1 MSMLTVEEC
10 ELLGDSKYR
19 SYISQVEKALKYF
32 ESTSEWADMISFLGK
47 LNKVLLSH
55 MKYPVIPK
63 RVVIGKRLAQCLH
76 PALPSGVHL
85 KALETYDII
94 FKSIGLE
101 RLSQDLFIYTAGLFP
116 LMSYAAMNVKP
127 VLLDLYECHFVP
139 LRKHIKPG
147 LNGLLIGLLP
157 GMEEGSELSYRCDK
171 LLVDFSQATGESYFY
186 SCMWQC
192 IYTFP
197 AARLQ
202 AITFLLAHYNRK
214 QSMEDQLY
222 MMGLN
227 IDLLVQASCTA
238 VQDSIVLVQ
247 RSLLDFLL
255 IAFPMHNA
263 QLTKA
268 DMLKILKASVTVILR
283 RDMSL
288 NRRLYAWL
296 LGTDCNGVPLPGAT
310 DALQRQSNLS
320 NNSVEST
327 TALNE
332 GEKDQSYFHTFSKD
346 LLVLAL
352 KARLYESS
360 CMQDYSNEESSSKA
374 SILQP
379 FRILISLLD
388 KPEIGPVIL
397 ENVLWAIFR
406 CLYKECRV
414 PMFPSNPK
422 TSQQRDEKVIT
433 ELLKTAN
440 LLFNSFEP
448 FYIWDFFGRMFE
460 LACQKSS
467 AQIQAIKTNHFDL
480 ESFPDLPDF
489 IELCELCNFLLD
501 VISLETYLET
511 QTEFLPNL
519 LRRIITSLTNCND
532 KLESNEIMHSL
543 KLCDKILT
551 RAQPSMTVIESGD
564 QQEIVNK
571 EFTMDGYSEKQKSEG
586 SLSSTSEDLTIEST
600 DSGALNDFETLSS
613 PQILKCESESVSQ
626 NPQFEMTEHTA
637 VSHVANL
644 RANFY
649 RMTNSPIKSS
659 EKIVSAPLTLMQA
672 CVQCFQDFFHT
683 FVTRRIFSEYS
694 SVNNLLDSITLP
706 LDSARCSD
714 KDSVIG
720 SSSSLYS
727 QDETLRKQSMES
739 RLSPKIA
746 VKSDSD
752 FCEAFTWA
760 CRLLVEFASFPIYCT
775 DYHKILEQ
783 SFQQEE
789 DSALPPWLQDLILCS
804 CFVDNFHIQVAAI
817 STMLDLVSLTQ
828 SVECESRSKDDESNE
843 RKSSSGNGCGTIS
856 VVILPALLPKHLK
869 YLNNNT
875 LFYQV
880 VAQNLWNHLDAS
892 SPNNHQR
899 SVELFQQLHQ
909 VTPNSWICEDVIGSA
924 LVGDEPNQRI
934 EAFRKFT
941 VLWHLIRDKKTS
953 RAPGMPLRTF
963 DRSMF
968 AVLDSLRE
976 DTSSAKT
983 LASTWLMHTIQRGGI
998 YRILDPTLLILLHP
1012 DTARISIQHV
1022 NIHQPQKVK
1031 LSDVDEDKSDTKIFA
1046 ISSEGGNVIY
1056 HVSSK
1061 TRNISKKSVEELK
1074 SFALTVMNEKG
1085 SGVLTASTRA
1095 QIDMP
1100 FDRVNPENLKLRINP
1115 FGGSEN
1121 SLDRLIFDGF
1131 ELPPPA
1137 QNFDL
1142 RSIRRLTKETCLKEG
1157 IYFDEKDQL
1166 DNTAPGEEQTAG
1178 VKQEVACTNT
1188 DDPSNNV
1195 VTVDEPANE
1204 TSENIVSGILDDLVN
1219 KVTREPLLLSK
1230 QADIPDD
1237 FSIPD
1242 GKSGSLSKDSS
1253 VLDDEDLLNAI
1264 DKRGLE
1270 IDSPTGSESDLSRPF
1285 GRSSNNV
1292 SNNLDDNEEET
1303 TGIHTLH
1310 MHILLYVQKYDCQQT
1325 LYALSTLKSMLVTC
1339 PRLMVTAMATTS
1351 INNNR
1356 LQQLPKLQML
1366 LARHRKSVFGNNFF
1380 GELPSD
1386 VISNYRTNMYLEIV
1400 ISLCLYFIRSYYPN
1414 LMMSKLSLEELH
1426 GNKEVHI
1433 LSAEILTN
1441 LVSELIHIMKESG
1454 ISFVSYINDLLL
1466 KCKLQKAILHS
1477 VLASVYNSRQIPDN
1491 LMHRVSFTETIVS
1504 FNEDS
1509 LEQSANETFQIKLLN
1524 LLLVMIMLEGHIQ
1537 FIKGNPNSTGG
1548 DTANTD
1554 NASSSFDWDR
1564 TKVNFNP
1571 SLSRVRYNSGRPI
1584 VQQGM
1589 FLSAV
1594 LSALK
1599 QSHRAHMHR
1608 HWISMVTAALPH
1620 MGKAMAVVVMNV
1632 VSQLCR
1638 NLESISSLYTSPKEE
1653 RKQQT
1658 KSFPPDHVL
1667 TMLEGLTRICHY
1679 CLLDNSSPVLI
1690 NQHSLPNL
1698 GIQSAV
1704 DSNTAGQIL
1713 TNLIHVFNPV
1723 SGSREA
1729 NSQSDAAL
1737 LVPLLEARSHL
1748 LSILPRI
1755 IGCMATLWKAIHES
1769 EEHSENHHN
1778 WIIGAPKIVRSYILE
1793 FLSPIAVPHGCN
1805 LLGSVA
1811 VAWNDRRRKIP
1822 GKKVIPV
1829 PCEDQLLLVDLVD
1842 AIKVLPTDTLVQ
1854 TVKQVLKQP
1863 PSCDLGQ
1870 MKKSVS
1876 LEINML
1882 QFFYAYIQQ
1891 ASEQQLLDSKQSLL
1905 SLLKEGQALNL
1916 SPPGLFL
1923 LLEILNEF
1931 VQRTPSMEDRKSQK
1945 DIQDIA
1951 QRLVEAVSTVAGLCL
1966 EQTTW
1971 LRRNLAVKPGPQT
1984 DIIEN
1989 EEGEATE
1996 ESDAEVANITERKV
2010 IEPQLHSNTDVKY
2023 CVQALTILAELTA
2036 PLLDVVYGSDEKER
2050 IASFLTSIMYNV
2062 FPYLRNHSGHNIPS
2076 FRAASQL
2083 LSSISGY
2090 QYTRKAWRKEAFD
2103 LLMDP
2108 SFFQMELKCLCHW
2121 SIVIDNL
2128 MTHDKTTF
2136 KDLMSRVAI
2145 TQSGSLNLFSSK
2157 EQEFELRAQML
2168 KRLSFTILSSE
2179 SDQYQRNIP
2188 EIQER
2193 LAECLRT
2200 PQVPSVMSQVFLC
2213 FRVLI
2218 LRMSPLQLT
2227 SLWPNIITEMVNV
2240 FLQIEQELSTD
2251 TDEFRV
2257 YIKTR
2262 SRAQLQRIAAL
2273 ESSWAHLGNGLN
2285 AHNNPIWLQLY
2296 LSVCKLLDMA
2306 LILPADIIP
2315 QFQLYK
2321 WAFTGGPGI
2330 DEDTPEDVKQ
2340 NPKIKSF
2347 VCHVTRISKLLNSR
2361 IQGETSS
2368 LKVIEGQPLLHM
2380 SHIRSLMEL
2389 QPFFNTLYQESKG
2402 SKSNSPSSL
2411 TPSKTLLAP
2420 KSFIPKSRSAPEF
2433 DCQNLLNSELFPSS
2447 SLYPLNNQQVI
2458 EESLKKDF
2466 LEFFP
2471 QS

>member
-32 ESTSEWADMISFLGK
+32 ETTSEWADLISALGK

-63 RVVIGKRLAQCLH
+63 RVIIGKRLAQCLH

-139 LRKHIKPG
+139 LGKHIKPG
-147 LNGLLIGLLP
+147 LNGLLLGLLP

-171 LLVDFSQATGESYFY
+171 LLVDFSQVTDESYFY

-202 AITFLLAHYNRK
+202 AITFLLTHYNKK

-227 IDLLVQASCTA
+227 IDLMVQAACTA

-296 LGTDCNGVPLPGAT
+296 LGTDCNGVPLAGAI
-310 DALQRQSNLS
+310 DARQRHSTMSND
-320 NNSVEST
+320 SVENN
-327 TALNE
+327 TASSE

-360 CMQDYSNEESSSKA
+360 CTPDNPNDESSAKA

-406 CLYKECRV
+406 SLYKECKV
-414 PMFPSNPK
+414 PSSNSK
-422 TSQQRDEKVIT
+422 TASPQRDEKVIT

-448 FYIWDFFGRMFE
+448 FYIWDFIGRMFE

-467 AQIQAIKTNHFDL
+467 MQVQTAKVNHSDL
-480 ESFPDLPDF
+480 ESSSDMPDF

-519 LRRIITSLTNCND
+519 LRRMITSLIHCSD
-532 KLESNEIMHSL
+532 KLHSNQIMYSL

-551 RAQPSMTVIESGD
+551 RAQPSMTVIETGD
-564 QQEIVNK
+564 QEEVVNNV
-571 EFTMDGYSEKQKSEG
+571 FSVDNYSNERQKSE
-586 SLSSTSEDLTIEST
+586 SSASSTSEDLTIEST

-613 PQILKCESESVSQ
+613 PQILKCDTESVTQNSQ
-626 NPQFEMTEHTA
+626 IEMTERTPIN
-637 VSHVANL
+637 HVANL
-644 RANFY
+644 RATFY
-649 RMTNSPIKSS
+649 RMTNSPIKSAD
-659 EKIVSAPLTLMQA
+659 KIVSAPLTLMQA

-683 FVTRRIFSEYS
+683 FVSHRIFNEDT

-706 LDSARCSD
+706 VDSIRCSD

-720 SSSSLYS
+720 SSSSVYS

-739 RLSPKIA
+739 RLPQKIS

-828 SVECESRSKDDESNE
+828 SVECESRSKDDGGSE
-843 RKSSSGNGCGTIS
+843 RKPSSGNDGGTIS
-856 VVILPALLPKHLK
+856 VVILPALLPRHLK

-875 LFYQV
+875 LFYQM

-892 SPNNHQR
+892 TSNNHQR

-909 VTPNSWICEDVIGSA
+909 VTPNSWVCEDVIGSA
-924 LVGDEPNQRI
+924 LVGDEPNKRI

-998 YRILDPTLLILLHP
+998 YRILEPTLLILLHP

-1061 TRNISKKSVEELK
+1061 TKNISKKNVEELK

-1166 DNTAPGEEQTAG
+1166 DNTDPIEDQTTG
-1178 VKQEVACTNT
+1178 VKQELAGTVT

-1195 VTVDEPANE
+1195 VTVEEPAGE
-1204 TSENIVSGILDDLVN
+1204 TSENIVTGILDDLVN

-1230 QADIPDD
+1230 QVDIPDD
-1237 FSIPD
+1237 FSLPD
-1242 GKSGSLSKDSS
+1242 GKSGSMSKDSS

-1285 GRSSNNV
+1285 GRSSNNI
-1292 SNNLDDNEEET
+1292 SNNLDENEEEA

-1351 INNNR
+1351 ISNNR

-1433 LSAEILTN
+1433 LSAEILTH

-1454 ISFVSYINDLLL
+1454 KSFVSYISDLLM

-1477 VLASVYNSRQIPDN
+1477 VLASVYNSRQISDSV
-1491 LMHRVSFTETIVS
+1491 MHRVSFTETIIS

-1537 FIKGNPNSTGG
+1537 LIKGSPNQTSG
-1548 DTANTD
+1548 DSANND
-1554 NASSSFDWDR
+1554 NTSSSVDWDR

-1620 MGKAMAVVVMNV
+1620 MGKAMALVVMNV

-1638 NLESISSLYTSPKEE
+1638 NLESISSLYTTPKDE
-1653 RKQQT
+1653 RKQQM
-1658 KSFPPDHVL
+1658 KSLPPDHVL

-1704 DSNTAGQIL
+1704 DSYTAGQIL

-1737 LVPLLEARSHL
+1737 LVPLLEARTHL

-1755 IGCMATLWKAIHES
+1755 IGCMATLWKAINES
-1769 EEHSENHHN
+1769 EENLALQHN
-1778 WIIGAPKIVRSYILE
+1778 WIIGAPKVVRSYILE
-1793 FLSPIAVPHGCN
+1793 FLSPVAVPHGCN

-1811 VAWNDRRRKIP
+1811 VAWNDRRRKVP
-1822 GKKVIPV
+1822 GYNKKVIPV
-1829 PCEDQLLLVDLVD
+1829 PCEDQLLLVQLVD

-1863 PSCDLGQ
+1863 PPCDLGQ
-1870 MKKSVS
+1870 TKKSVS

-1891 ASEQQLLDSKQSLL
+1891 ASVQQLLDSKQSLL

-1931 VQRTPSMEDRKSQK
+1931 VQRIPSMEDRKSQK

-1951 QRLVEAVSTVAGLCL
+1951 QKLVEAVSTVAGLCL

-1984 DIIEN
+1984 DILET

-1996 ESDAEVANITERKV
+1996 ESDVELANMAERKV
-2010 IEPQLHSNTDVKY
+2010 IEPQLYSNTDVKY

-2108 SFFQMELKCLCHW
+2108 SFFQMDLKCLCHW

-2179 SDQYQRNIP
+2179 SDQYQRNMP
-2188 EIQER
+2188 DIQER

-2227 SLWPNIITEMVNV
+2227 SLWPIIITEMVNV

-2251 TDEFRV
+2251 TDEF
-2257 YIKTR
+2257 
-2262 SRAQLQRIAAL
+2262 RAQLQRIAAL

-2321 WAFTGGPGI
+2321 WAFTGGPSI
-2330 DEDTPEDVKQ
+2330 EDDHHEDPKQ

-2361 IQGETSS
+2361 IQGEPSS
-2368 LKVIEGQPLLHM
+2368 LKVVQGQPLLNM

-2389 QPFFNTLYQESKG
+2389 QPFFNALYQESKG
-2402 SKSNSPSSL
+2402 SKSTSPSSL
-2411 TPSKTLLAP
+2411 IPSETLLTP
-2420 KSFIPKSRSAPEF
+2420 RSFIPKSRSAPEF
-2433 DCQNLLNSELFPSS
+2433 DYRTTVNSEILPSS
-2447 SLYPLNNQQVI
+2447 NFCPLNNQQVI
-2458 EESLKKDF
+2458 EEYVKKDF

-2471 QS
+2471 PS